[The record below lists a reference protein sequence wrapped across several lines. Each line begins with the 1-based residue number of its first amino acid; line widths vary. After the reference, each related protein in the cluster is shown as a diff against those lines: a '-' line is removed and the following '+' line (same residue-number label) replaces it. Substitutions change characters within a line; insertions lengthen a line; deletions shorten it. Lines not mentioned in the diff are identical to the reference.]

1 MTILNNVDDTSRIVS
16 PDWKN
21 RIMAEG
27 NKIRVKRKQNNQMDF
42 TVTVVTTML
51 IVFGIMM
58 VTSASYYS
66 SLSEGGP
73 YYYLIRELIWV
84 ASGSA
89 LLWLGTVI
97 DYHVYQKFGWPIL
110 IFSFVLL
117 LLVLTPLGV
126 ERNNAQRWLGF
137 GGFTIMPG
145 EIAKISAIL
154 FVAWF
159 LSQKEDL
166 ILSFKKG
173 ILPLLVITGVYGA
186 LIMKQPNMS
195 TAIIVAVIIL
205 GMMFIAGLKWRYLV
219 SLGLLGVAG
228 GVGLILTDS
237 TGYRMKRVLSFMD
250 PFADPLGNGYQ
261 VCQSLMALGSGGL
274 FGVGLGKSIEKNLY
288 LPEPQNDFILAIIGE
303 ELGYLGILILMIC
316 YLVLIYRGIMIAVN
330 AKDRFGMLVASG
342 ITIMIGVQ
350 VLMNVAVVTSSM
362 PPTGVT
368 LPFVSYGGNAMWLFM
383 GSIGILLNISKNSK
397 GVAVK

>member
-1 MTILNNVDDTSRIVS
+1 
-16 PDWKN
+16 
-21 RIMAEG
+21 MAEA
-27 NKIRVKRKQNNQMDF
+27 NKIRVKRKQKTQMDF
-42 TVTVVTTML
+42 AVIVVTTIL
-51 IVFGIMM
+51 VVFGIMM

-66 SLSEGGP
+66 SLNEGGP

-84 ASGSA
+84 ASGVV

-97 DYHVYQKFGWPIL
+97 DYHVYQKFGWAIL
-110 IFSFVLL
+110 IFSIVLL
-117 LLVLTPLGV
+117 LLVLTPLGI

-137 GGFTIMPG
+137 GDITIMPG
-145 EIAKISAIL
+145 EVAKISAIL

-159 LSQKEDL
+159 LSQKEEI

-173 ILPLLVITGVYGA
+173 ILPLLVLIGIYGA

-195 TAIIVAVIIL
+195 TAIIVSVIIL
-205 GMMFIAGLKWRYLV
+205 GMMFVAGLKWRYLI
-219 SLGLLGVAG
+219 SLGLLGVTG
-228 GVGLILTDS
+228 GVGLILTDG
-237 TGYRMKRVLSFMD
+237 TGYRMKRVMSFMD
-250 PFADPLGNGYQ
+250 PFADPLGDGYQ

-274 FGVGLGKSIEKNLY
+274 FGVGLGQSIEKNLY

-303 ELGYLGILILMIC
+303 ELGYLGILGLLIC
-316 YLVLIYRGIMIAVN
+316 YLVLIYRGILIAVN
-330 AKDRFGMLVASG
+330 AKDRFGMLIASG

-383 GSIGILLNISKNSK
+383 GSIGILLNISKQSK
-397 GVAVK
+397 GASGK